1 MIIFI
6 DESGTL
12 PDISDR
18 YIVLAALVAS
28 NPQGL
33 EKILPKFRKKIPSKG
48 SRKKEKQVREFK
60 FHYVGDIT
68 RRRVLEEI
76 ISKNIKIYILVIN
89 KMGRKIKDNPE
100 NYEKLVK
107 SLVTTLIKKENPKE
121 IYIDKHFGS
130 KNDSEKLQSFLGS
143 INDQVKFKQVDSVAD
158 PRIDL
163 ADFITGAV
171 LRKFRA
177 KDETFYNIFSSKI
190 TWEKNKRLF
199 EKLGWSSI

>member
-1 MIIFI
+1 MVIFI

-28 NPQGL
+28 NPRNL

-76 ISKNIKIYILVIN
+76 ISKNVKIYVLVVN

-100 NYEKLVK
+100 NYGKLVK
-107 SLVTTLIKKENPKE
+107 SLATTLIKKENPRE
-121 IYIDKHFGS
+121 IYIDKHFGIKS
-130 KNDSEKLQSFLGS
+130 DSEKLQSFLDT
-143 INDQVKFKQVDSVAD
+143 INGQVKFKQVDSVVD
-158 PRIDL
+158 SRIDL
-163 ADFITGAV
+163 ADFIAGAT
-171 LRKFRA
+171 LRKLRT
-177 KDETFYNIFSSKI
+177 KDKTFYNIILSKI
-190 TWEKNKRLF
+190 VWEKTKDWNKL
-199 EKLGWSSI
+199 

>member
-1 MIIFI
+1 MVIFI

-12 PDISDR
+12 PDIFDK
-18 YIVLAALVAS
+18 YIVLAALVAL

-33 EKILPKFRKKIPSKG
+33 EKILPKFRKKTPSKG

-76 ISKNIKIYILVIN
+76 ISKNIKIYLLVVN

-100 NYEKLVK
+100 NYGKLIK
-107 SLVTTLIKKENPKE
+107 SLATTLIKKENPKE
-121 IYIDKHFGS
+121 IYIDKHFGNKS
-130 KNDSEKLQSFLGS
+130 DSEKLQFFLDS
-143 INDQVKFKQVDSVAD
+143 VNDQVEFKQVDSVTD
-158 PRIDL
+158 PRVDL
-163 ADFITGAV
+163 ADFIAGAV

-190 TWEKNKRLF
+190 TWEKTKKWNEL
-199 EKLGWSSI
+199 

>member
-1 MIIFI
+1 VVIFI

-12 PDISDR
+12 PDVSDR

-33 EKILPKFRKKIPSKG
+33 EKILPKFRKKTPLKG

-76 ISKNIKIYILVIN
+76 ISKNIKIYVLVVN
-89 KMGRKIKDNPE
+89 KIGRKIKDSPE
-100 NYEKLVK
+100 NYGKLIK
-107 SLVTTLIKKENPKE
+107 SLVTTLIRKENPKK

-130 KNDSEKLQSFLGS
+130 KNDSEKLQSFLDS
-143 INDQVKFKQVDSVAD
+143 INDQVEFKQVDSVAD

-163 ADFITGAV
+163 ADFIAGAV
-171 LRKFRA
+171 LRKFRVED
-177 KDETFYNIFSSKI
+177 KTFYNIISSRI
-190 TWEKNKRLF
+190 SWEKTKKWNEL
-199 EKLGWSSI
+199 

>member
-1 MIIFI
+1 MVIFI

-12 PDISDR
+12 PDIADK

-28 NPQGL
+28 NPKGL

-76 ISKNIKIYILVIN
+76 ISKDVKIYILVVN
-89 KMGRKIKDNPE
+89 KLGRKIKDNPE
-100 NYEKLVK
+100 NYGKLVK
-107 SLVTTLIKKENPKE
+107 NLALYLIKKENPKE
-121 IYIDKHFGS
+121 ILVDKHFGNKS
-130 KNDSEKLQSFLGS
+130 DTEEFQSILDSISNKVNFQ
-143 INDQVKFKQVDSVAD
+143 QVDSVAD

-163 ADFITGAV
+163 ADFVAGAT
-171 LRKFRA
+171 LRKLRA
-177 KDETFYNIFSSKI
+177 DDETLYKIILPKI
-190 TWEKNKRLF
+190 TWEKTKDWNKL
-199 EKLGWSSI
+199 